1 MVEELRF
8 LTDTEVREAL
18 AALVARQPVL
28 APVKRGLVSHA
39 FTWVSDARE
48 IELDY
53 VRTIL
58 PPKRALL
65 PWPETLLEFTRG
77 PEPQVSAVVESTPYA
92 IVGIH
97 PCDLFAVAELDWA
110 YLHRHEQC
118 DAHYQARREAVTII
132 GVECQP
138 DEFCFCTSLGTGA
151 TRQGADLFL
160 TPVSGGYVV
169 ETLTEKGEALRREWP
184 GKRSP
189 NPEEIAQFQGWPA
202 EKERRTTLRLEGEVS
217 DYPDLLEARYY
228 SNIWADTARRCY
240 SCGTCTNVC
249 PTCICFD
256 LHDEVKVS
264 LDAGRRVREYDSC
277 QHLEF
282 ALVAGPHNFRPQR
295 PDRVRHRWFR
305 KFSWLQQEYGRPFC
319 VGCGRCTQ
327 ECTADIGWVAV
338 LNAVSREAKEAR
350 AR

>member
-1 MVEELRF
+1 LVGELCF
-8 LTDTEVREAL
+8 LADGDVSALL

-39 FTWVSDARE
+39 FAWVSDAGE

-53 VRTIL
+53 VRTLL
-58 PPKRALL
+58 PPKRAML
-65 PWPETLLEFTRG
+65 PWPETLLEFRRG
-77 PEPQVSAVVESTPYA
+77 SGTEVSAVVEETPYA
-92 IVGIH
+92 LVGIH
-97 PCDLFAVAELDWA
+97 PCDLFAVTELAWA
-110 YLHRHEQC
+110 YLERHEKR
-118 DAHYQARREAVTII
+118 DVHYQARREAATII

-138 DEFCFCTSLGTGA
+138 DEFCFCASLGTAG

-160 TPVSGGYVV
+160 TPVTGGCVAEV
-169 ETLTEKGEALRREWP
+169 LTEKGDELRRETPGRAVTAEELAAFQAWP
-184 GKRSP
+184 
-189 NPEEIAQFQGWPA
+189 E
-202 EKERRTTLRLEGEVS
+202 EKERRTTLRLLGEVS
-217 DYPDLLEARYY
+217 EYPDLLEARYD
-228 SNIWADTARRCY
+228 SSIWADTARRCY
-240 SCGTCTNVC
+240 SCGTCTNAC

-256 LHDEVKVS
+256 VHDEVEVS
-264 LDAGRRVREYDSC
+264 LTAGRRVREYDSC

-282 ALVAGPHNFRPQR
+282 ALVAGPHNFRPKR

-305 KFSWLQQEYGRPFC
+305 KFSWLQKEYGRPFC

-338 LNAVSREAKEAR
+338 LNAVYREAKEAR